1 MCGISGYYDSVNSI
15 ASLNESLNILQHRGP
30 DDSGIYIDNSSNI
43 GMGHRR
49 LSIIDTSTFGHQPML
64 DSKEKIVSK
73 QEAILWLR
81 NWLSKTETQT
91 IYQNIEDPD
100 QEFFEELLE
109 STYELE
115 IKLGYVIKWFA
126 VRIEPD

>member
-1 MCGISGYYDSVNSI
+1 MSNPLIRSSDHYVLLEPDSI
-15 ASLNESLNILQHRGP
+15 
-30 DDSGIYIDNSSNI
+30 
-43 GMGHRR
+43 
-49 LSIIDTSTFGHQPML
+49 
-64 DSKEKIVSK
+64 EKIVSK
-73 QEAILWLR
+73 QEAILRLK
-81 NWLSKTETQT
+81 NWLSKAETQT
-91 IYQNIEDPD
+91 LYQNIEDPD

>member
-1 MCGISGYYDSVNSI
+1 MN
-15 ASLNESLNILQHRGP
+15 LNLC
-30 DDSGIYIDNSSNI
+30 IYT
-43 GMGHRR
+43 
-49 LSIIDTSTFGHQPML
+49 SIIQP

-73 QEAILWLR
+73 QEAILWLK

>member
-1 MCGISGYYDSVNSI
+1 MSNPLLR
-15 ASLNESLNILQHRGP
+15 ASDHYVLLEP
-30 DDSGIYIDNSSNI
+30 
-43 GMGHRR
+43 
-49 LSIIDTSTFGHQPML
+49 

-73 QEAILWLR
+73 GEAILWLK

-100 QEFFEELLE
+100 QKFLEELLE

-115 IKLGYVIKWFA
+115 IKLGSVSYTHLTLPTTPYV
-126 VRIEPD
+126 

>member
-1 MCGISGYYDSVNSI
+1 MSNPLIR
-15 ASLNESLNILQHRGP
+15 AS
-30 DDSGIYIDNSSNI
+30 DDYV
-43 GMGHRR
+43 
-49 LSIIDTSTFGHQPML
+49 LLEP

-73 QEAILWLR
+73 QEAILWLK
-81 NWLSKTETQT
+81 NWLSKTETET

-100 QEFFEELLE
+100 QKFYEELLE

-115 IKLGYVIKWFA
+115 IKSGYVIKWFA

>member
-1 MCGISGYYDSVNSI
+1 MSNPLIR
-15 ASLNESLNILQHRGP
+15 ASDH
-30 DDSGIYIDNSSNI
+30 YV
-43 GMGHRR
+43 
-49 LSIIDTSTFGHQPML
+49 LSEP

-73 QEAILWLR
+73 QEAILWLK

-91 IYQNIEDPD
+91 IYQNMEDPD
-100 QEFFEELLE
+100 QIFLEELLE

>member
-1 MCGISGYYDSVNSI
+1 MSNPLIRASDHYVLLEPDS
-15 ASLNESLNILQHRGP
+15 E
-30 DDSGIYIDNSSNI
+30 
-43 GMGHRR
+43 
-49 LSIIDTSTFGHQPML
+49 
-64 DSKEKIVSK
+64 EKIVSK
-73 QEAILWLR
+73 QEAILWLK

>member
-1 MCGISGYYDSVNSI
+1 MSNPLIR
-15 ASLNESLNILQHRGP
+15 ASDHYVLLEP
-30 DDSGIYIDNSSNI
+30 
-43 GMGHRR
+43 
-49 LSIIDTSTFGHQPML
+49 

-73 QEAILWLR
+73 QEAILWLK

-91 IYQNIEDPD
+91 IYQNKDSD
-100 QEFFEELLE
+100 QEFLEELLE

-115 IKLGYVIKWFA
+115 VKLGYVIKWFA